1 MLATIYLTLSLFFAV
16 ASPADAAV
24 LAAAHAESLTSA
36 ASVRYLQL
44 TGIDETANAKQVAAL
59 NYLNNAIS
67 RNRVLYRVE
76 RLKDQPLVAVDFA
89 RLADPLRFEQ
99 SLAELL
105 AAWERVVALDSFWHV
120 PIADADKKKA
130 TVAGTWCGDE
140 LERLQKATGSSGGVL
155 RVDQFIARAGADS
168 IFNDFAGVPKTQAE
182 NLKLFGIDETKIANL
197 LGHTSANIPISGVTF
212 KPRRIVNRQG
222 PLGPYISTED
232 GAKDN
237 AASNPFHFPV
247 SANGQTIVVD
257 AFEIFALKSNGFWGV
272 SVFDGAGNR
281 ADAVPDFIAKNRA
294 SRDGIIRN
302 GVDCFTCHTTN
313 GGEAGIQLFDAT
325 HQARLNARGIAGDP
339 AIVGVIAATYDPR
352 TMKRSVE
359 RSQADHHD
367 ACVDATGLEPKE
379 AVAALTEVYQT
390 YRDAN
395 VSLSRA
401 AYECGLTDEEF
412 SKAVAQSPDPMIGL
426 LLLGTEITRGSWE
439 ASLPDALTRIAKS
452 KETKK

>member
-1 MLATIYLTLSLFFAV
+1 MLATIYLSLSLFFAV

-24 LAAAHAESLTSA
+24 LAAAHAESLPSA

-105 AAWERVVALDSFWHV
+105 AAWERVVAVDAFWHV
-120 PIADADKKKA
+120 PIADADKKK
-130 TVAGTWCGDE
+130 TVVAGPWCGDD
-140 LERLQKATGSSGGVL
+140 LERLQKATGSAGGVL
-155 RVDQFIARAGADS
+155 RVDQFIARSGADS

-197 LGHTSANIPISGVTF
+197 LGHTAANIPISGVTF

-232 GAKDN
+232 GSKDN

-247 SANGQTIVVD
+247 SANGQSIVVD

-281 ADAVPDFIAKNRA
+281 ADAVPDVIAKNRA

-302 GVDCFTCHTTN
+302 GVDCFTCHSTN
-313 GGEAGIQLFDAT
+313 GGEAGIQIFDST

-379 AVAALTEVYQT
+379 AVAALTEVYQG
-390 YRDAN
+390 YRDGN
-395 VSLSRA
+395 VSLSKA
-401 AYECGLTDEEF
+401 AYECGVTDEEF
-412 SKAVAQSPDPMIGL
+412 GKAVARSPDPMIGL

-439 ASLPDALTRIAKS
+439 AALPDALTRIAKS
-452 KETKK
+452 KETK